1 MMAGL
6 DLAHDVL
13 DAQLIDREKRKI
25 GRVDSLVL
33 VLPDDGP
40 PRVATILFGGPVRA
54 RRIGRWTTLVSRALR
69 AVGRVR
75 HEGVTRIPFDA
86 VRCIGD
92 TIQVDV
98 DGEALEAKH
107 VEDWLADHVVR
118 HIPGSGSESDGEGQD
133 RK

>member
-1 MMAGL
+1 MAGL
-6 DLAHDVL
+6 DLGHDVL
-13 DAQLIDREKRKI
+13 DAQLIDEQKRKI

-33 VLPDDGP
+33 VLRDDGP
-40 PRVATILFGGPVRA
+40 PRVATILLGGPVRA
-54 RRIGRWTTLVSRALR
+54 RRTGRWMTLVSRALR

-75 HEGVTRIPFDA
+75 QEGVTRIPFDA

-98 DGEALEAKH
+98 DGDALEVKH
-107 VEDWLADHVVR
+107 VEDWLAEHVIR
-118 HIPGSGSESDGEGQD
+118 HIPGSGSESGGEGQE

>member
-1 MMAGL
+1 MAGL
-6 DLAHDVL
+6 DLGHDVL
-13 DAQLIDREKRKI
+13 DAQLIDRQKRKI

-33 VLPDDGP
+33 VLRDDGP
-40 PRVATILFGGPVRA
+40 PRVATILVGGPVRA
-54 RRIGRWTTLVSRALR
+54 RRIGRWMTLVSRALR

-75 HEGVTRIPFDA
+75 REGVTRIPFDA

-98 DGEALEAKH
+98 DGDTLEAKH
-107 VEDWLADHVVR
+107 VEDWLAEHVVR
-118 HIPGSGSESDGEGQD
+118 HIPGSGRDGED

>member
-1 MMAGL
+1 MAGL
-6 DLAHDVL
+6 DLRHDVL
-13 DAQLIDREKRKI
+13 DAQLIDRQKRKI

-33 VLPDDGP
+33 ELRDDRP
-40 PRVATILFGGPVRA
+40 PRVATILVGGPVRA
-54 RRIGRWTTLVSRALR
+54 QRIGRWMTLVSRALR

-75 HEGVTRIPFDA
+75 HEGVTRIPFEA

-98 DGEALEAKH
+98 DGDALEAMH
-107 VEDWLADHVVR
+107 VEDWLAEHVVR
-118 HIPGSGSESDGEGQD
+118 HVPGSGSDGGGNGED